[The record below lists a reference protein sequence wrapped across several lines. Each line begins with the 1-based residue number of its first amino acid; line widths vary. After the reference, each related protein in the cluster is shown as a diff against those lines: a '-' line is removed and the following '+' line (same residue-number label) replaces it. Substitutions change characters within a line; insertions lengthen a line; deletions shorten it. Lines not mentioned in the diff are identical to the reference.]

1 MASDE
6 IDSAKNSG
14 ELNDQQL
21 DKASGGQGIAVP
33 VKLKNSIS
41 VAVPDNRSIAQRDS
55 PYETNDNL
63 PT

>member
-1 MASDE
+1 MSSKEAGKDE
-6 IDSAKNSG
+6 
-14 ELNDQQL
+14 ELNSEQL
-21 DKASGGQGIAVP
+21 DQVTGGQGISVP
-33 VKLKNSIS
+33 VRIKNEMT